1 MKKPPLLLKIYLHKT
16 YIDGAETPDNIERKE
31 KEMEEFLKEHGFE
44 YNSNDENLMEAKW
57 DEDDSSYLADGLGI
71 DWEYDTLLVQVNL
84 DTKEVVIMAD
94 GDVFDDVDYSELQAA
109 LEGE

>member
-1 MKKPPLLLKIYLHKT
+1 
-16 YIDGAETPDNIERKE
+16 
-31 KEMEEFLKEHGFE
+31 MEEFLKEHGFE

-57 DEDDSSYLADGLGI
+57 GEDDSFYLADGLGI

-84 DTKEVVIMAD
+84 DTKEVVIMTD
-94 GDVFDDVDYSELQAA
+94 GEVFDDVDYSELQAA

>member
-1 MKKPPLLLKIYLHKT
+1 
-16 YIDGAETPDNIERKE
+16 
-31 KEMEEFLKEHGFE
+31 MEEFLKEHGFE

-57 DEDDSSYLADGLGI
+57 DEDDSLGI

-84 DTKEVVIMAD
+84 DTKEVVIMT
-94 GDVFDDVDYSELQAA
+94 DDVDYSELQAA

>member
-1 MKKPPLLLKIYLHKT
+1 
-16 YIDGAETPDNIERKE
+16 
-31 KEMEEFLKEHGFE
+31 MEEFLKEHGFE

-84 DTKEVVIMAD
+84 DTREVVIMTD
-94 GDVFDDVDYSELQAA
+94 GEVFDDVDYSELQAA